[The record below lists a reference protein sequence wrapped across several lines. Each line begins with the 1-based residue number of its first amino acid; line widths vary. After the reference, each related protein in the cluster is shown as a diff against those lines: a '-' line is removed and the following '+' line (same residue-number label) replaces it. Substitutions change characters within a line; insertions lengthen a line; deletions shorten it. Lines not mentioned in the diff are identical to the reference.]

1 MGLKGKIRSMQ
12 RGASK
17 RDHGPRDTTP
27 DYQNIDP
34 VLRDADRLQLGAND
48 EELKALL
55 DRLGPKI
62 RAYAKAGFK
71 KPAEVARLH
80 NKERVGTARGSTWS
94 PRLVWFLLKMHYE
107 KKAGATAHQ
116 NSRSATAA
124 AARQAGNSKSHAN
137 LSRKE
142 MQRRIAALKAHWANS

>member
-12 RGASK
+12 RGAAK

-27 DYQNIDP
+27 DYQNVDP

-62 RAYAKAGFK
+62 RGYAKAGFK
-71 KPAEVARLH
+71 KPAEVARLL
-80 NKERVGTARGSTWS
+80 NKERIGTARGSTWS

-107 KKAGATAHQ
+107 KKADSTTRQDG
-116 NSRSATAA
+116 RSAATAA
-124 AARQAGNSKSHAN
+124 ARQVGASKSPTN
-137 LSRKE
+137 LSRDE
-142 MQRRIAALKAHWANS
+142 MQRRLVALKAHWARS